1 MDTICDLL
9 DTFGKLYARKYD
21 LEVIE
26 PEGFWHESDRQSR
39 LDELVSVVGKL
50 HLFGITGDDYL
61 PTYIQPEE
69 GYYQE
74 MVMQIKQ
81 AIDLLPRATMDSK
94 ADADIFDQL
103 QGARQAAHFMAATLP
118 RGGSIAALSP

>member
-1 MDTICDLL
+1 MAADGPIYNRRLSAITRPHGTIYL
-9 DTFGKLYARKYD
+9 R
-21 LEVIE
+21 
-26 PEGFWHESDRQSR
+26 R
-39 LDELVSVVGKL
+39 L
-50 HLFGITGDDYL
+50 
-61 PTYIQPEE
+61 QPEE
-69 GYYQE
+69 DYYQE

-118 RGGSIAALSP
+118 RGGSITALSP